1 MQDAESKD
9 IVSCFTFVFKRKSE
23 KLGSTKSSH
32 YVHMDLSL
40 GREVMSTFLFLNG
53 RNDET
58 TIVVYRWI
66 FNNHGKIHELVIRH
80 SSVLLI
86 KSANIIVEKGLG
98 Q

>member
-1 MQDAESKD
+1 
-9 IVSCFTFVFKRKSE
+9 
-23 KLGSTKSSH
+23 
-32 YVHMDLSL
+32 
-40 GREVMSTFLFLNG
+40 MSTFLFLNG
-53 RNDET
+53 SNDET

-86 KSANIIVEKGLG
+86 KYANIIVERGLG